1 MEEKF
6 EVNAEDVELESATFK
21 ESARRSQSLWEDL
34 PRNPAK
40 YRVLTGERPTG
51 PLHIGHLFGTVANR
65 VRIQNLGATTF
76 IVIADYQVLT
86 DRDTADAVSANVHQA
101 ILDYLAAGLDPENG
115 RTFFFSHSHIPELNQ
130 LLLPF
135 MALVTTAE
143 LDRNPTVKEEI
154 KAAGLR
160 QVNALM
166 YTYPIHQAA
175 DILFCKGNVVPVG
188 RDQLPHLELTRKIAR
203 RFNERFS
210 PAAPVFPVP
219 DALLS
224 EVPVVLGTDGQKM
237 SKSRGNTVLLKM
249 TAEETAKA
257 IKGAKTDSERQITY
271 DPQNRPEVAN
281 LLRLV
286 AICGNETPEA
296 VAERIGDGGSGRL
309 KALLTEAL
317 NTTLAPIRER
327 RGRYAGDMAYVQAV
341 LRKGVQRARE
351 EGITTL
357 AQVRKA
363 MNMDHGLDEAPSE
376 QGKCTLLGEERP
388 RDQVDQLR
396 PPSREK

>member
-1 MEEKF
+1 VEEKF
-6 EVNAEDVELESATFK
+6 EINADDVETESATFK
-21 ESARRSQSLWEDL
+21 EAARRSQALWEDL
-34 PRNPAK
+34 PRNPGK

-51 PLHIGHLFGTVANR
+51 PLHIGHLFGTIANR

-86 DRDTADAVSANVHQA
+86 DRDTADAVGSNVHEA

-115 RTFFFSHSHIPELNQ
+115 RTFFFSHSHVPELNQ

-135 MALVTTAE
+135 MSLVTTAE

-210 PAAPVFPVP
+210 PKAPVLPVP

-224 EVPVVLGTDGQKM
+224 ELPVVLGTDGQKM
-237 SKSRGNTVLLKM
+237 SKSRGNSIMLKM
-249 TAEETAKA
+249 TAEETAKV
-257 IKGAKTDSERQITY
+257 IKGAKTDADRQITY
-271 DPQNRPEVAN
+271 DPQQRPEVAN

-286 AICGNETPEA
+286 AICTGETPEA
-296 VAERIGDGGSGRL
+296 VAGRIGDGGSGKL
-309 KALLTEAL
+309 KATLTEAL
-317 NTTLAPIRER
+317 NAHLAPLRER
-327 RGRYAGDMAYVQAV
+327 RAQHAKDPAYVLEV

-351 EGITTL
+351 EGVATL
-357 AQVRKA
+357 QQVRKA
-363 MNMDHGLDEAPSE
+363 MNMDHGLD
-376 QGKCTLLGEERP
+376 
-388 RDQVDQLR
+388 
-396 PPSREK
+396 

>member
-6 EVNAEDVELESATFK
+6 EVNAEDVEQESATFQ
-21 ESARRSQSLWEDL
+21 ESARRSQTLWDDL
-34 PRNPAK
+34 PRTPAK

-65 VRIQNLGATTF
+65 VRIQDLGATTF

-86 DRDTADAVSANVHQA
+86 DRDTADAVSANVHEA
-101 ILDYLAAGLDPENG
+101 ILDYLASGLDPDNG
-115 RTFFFSHSHIPELNQ
+115 RTFFFSHSHVPELNQ

-135 MALVTTAE
+135 MSLVTTAE

-210 PAAPVFPVP
+210 PDAPVFPVP

-224 EVPVVLGTDGQKM
+224 ELPVVLGTDGQKM
-237 SKSRGNTVLLKM
+237 SKSRGNTVMLKM
-249 TAEETAKA
+249 SAEETARA
-257 IKGAKTDSERQITY
+257 IKGAKTDADRHIAY
-271 DPQNRPEVAN
+271 DPQRRPEVAN

-286 AICGNETPEA
+286 AICTGESPET
-296 VAERIGDGGSGRL
+296 VAERVGDGGGGKL
-309 KALLTEAL
+309 KALLTETL
-317 NTTLAPIRER
+317 NARLAPIRER
-327 RGRYAGDMAYVQAV
+327 RARYAADPGYVRQV
-341 LRKGVQRARE
+341 LRKGVERARE
-351 EGITTL
+351 EAVATL
-357 AQVRKA
+357 EQVRKA
-363 MNMDHGLDEAPSE
+363 MNMDHGLD
-376 QGKCTLLGEERP
+376 
-388 RDQVDQLR
+388 
-396 PPSREK
+396 

>member
-6 EVNAEDVELESATFK
+6 EVNAADLENESATFK
-21 ESARRSQSLWEDL
+21 ESARRSQALWEDL
-34 PRNPAK
+34 PKNPAK

-86 DRDTADAVSANVHQA
+86 DRETAEAVGANVHEL

-135 MALVTTAE
+135 MSLVTTAE

-203 RFNERFS
+203 RFNERF
-210 PAAPVFPVP
+210 APQEPIFSVP

-224 EVPVVLGTDGQKM
+224 ELPVVLGADGQKM
-237 SKSRGNTVLLKM
+237 SKSRGNAIMLKM
-249 TAEETAKA
+249 TAEETAKLV
-257 IKGAKTDSERQITY
+257 KGAKTDADRNITY

-281 LLRLV
+281 LLRLI
-286 AICGNETPEA
+286 AICGGETPES
-296 VAERIGDGGSGRL
+296 VASRIGDGGGGKL
-309 KALLTEAL
+309 KAMLTEAL
-317 NTTLAPIRER
+317 NAHLAPIRER
-327 RGRYAGDMAYVQAV
+327 RQRFAADPAYVRAV
-341 LRKGVQRARE
+341 LKKGVERARE
-351 EGITTL
+351 EGIVTL
-357 AQVRKA
+357 RQVRKA
-363 MNMDHGLDEAPSE
+363 MNMDHGLD
-376 QGKCTLLGEERP
+376 
-388 RDQVDQLR
+388 
-396 PPSREK
+396 

>member
-1 MEEKF
+1 MEAKF
-6 EVNAEDVELESATFK
+6 EVNSEDVVQESATFQ
-21 ESARRSQSLWEDL
+21 EAARRSQAIWEDL
-34 PRNPAK
+34 PKHPGK

-51 PLHIGHLFGTVANR
+51 PLHIGHLFGTLANR
-65 VRIQNLGATTF
+65 VKIQNLGATTF

-86 DRDTADAVSANVHQA
+86 DRDTAEAVGTNVHEV

-115 RTFFFSHSHIPELNQ
+115 RTSFFSHSHIPELNQ

-135 MALVTTAE
+135 MSLVTTAE

-166 YTYPIHQAA
+166 YTYPMHQAA

-203 RFNERFS
+203 RFNDRFA
-210 PAAPVFPVP
+210 PEAPVFPVP

-224 EVPVVLGTDGQKM
+224 DFPMVLGTDGQKM
-237 SKSRGNTVLLKM
+237 SKSRNNAIMLKM
-249 TAEETAKA
+249 TAQETAKA
-257 IKGAKTDSERQITY
+257 IKGAKTDPDRHISY

-286 AICGNETPEA
+286 SICTGEGPEA
-296 VAERIGDGGSGRL
+296 IAERIGDGGGGKL
-309 KALLTEAL
+309 KAEVTEAL
-317 NTTLAPIRER
+317 NSYLAPMRER
-327 RGRYAGDMAYVQAV
+327 RSRYAQDPGYVTDV
-341 LRKGVQRARE
+341 LRRGVARARE
-351 EGITTL
+351 EGIATL
-357 AQVRKA
+357 KEVRKA
-363 MNMDHGLDEAPSE
+363 MNMDHGLD
-376 QGKCTLLGEERP
+376 
-388 RDQVDQLR
+388 
-396 PPSREK
+396 

>member
-1 MEEKF
+1 MDEKF
-6 EVNAEDVELESATFK
+6 EIEPEDAELETATFQ
-21 ESARRSQSLWEDL
+21 EAARRSQAVWEDL

-51 PLHIGHLFGTVANR
+51 PLHIGHLFGTVGNR

-86 DRDTADAVSANVHQA
+86 DRDTAEAVGDNVREV
-101 ILDYLAAGLDPENG
+101 IVDYLASGLDPENG
-115 RTFFFSHSHIPELNQ
+115 RTFFFSHSHVPELNQ
-130 LLLPF
+130 LFLPF
-135 MALVTTAE
+135 LSLVTTAE

-154 KAAGLR
+154 RAAGLR

-210 PAAPVFPVP
+210 PNAPVFPVP

-224 EVPVVLGTDGQKM
+224 DLPLVLGTDGQKM
-237 SKSRGNTVLLKM
+237 SKSRGNAILLKM
-249 TAEETAKA
+249 TAEETARA
-257 IKGAKTDSERQITY
+257 IKGAKTDADRRITY
-271 DPQNRPEVAN
+271 DPQRRPEVAN

-286 AICGNETPEA
+286 GICTGESPEA
-296 VAERIGDGGSGRL
+296 VAERIGDGGGGKL
-309 KALLTEAL
+309 KAVLTEAL
-317 NTTLAPIRER
+317 NENLAPLRER
-327 RGRYAGDMAYVQAV
+327 RARYAGDPAYVLDV
-341 LRKGVQRARE
+341 LRRGVARARE
-351 EGITTL
+351 EGIRTL
-357 AQVRKA
+357 AEVRRA
-363 MNMDHGLDEAPSE
+363 MNMDHGLD
-376 QGKCTLLGEERP
+376 
-388 RDQVDQLR
+388 
-396 PPSREK
+396 

>member
-6 EVNAEDVELESATFK
+6 IANAEDADAESATFQ
-21 ESARRSQSLWEDL
+21 ESSRRSQAIWADL
-34 PRNPAK
+34 PKHPAK

-51 PLHIGHLFGTVANR
+51 PLHIGHLFGTLANR
-65 VRIQNLGATTF
+65 VRIQELGATTF

-86 DRDTADAVSANVHQA
+86 DRDSAENVGANVREV
-101 ILDYLAAGLDPENG
+101 ILDYLASGLDPENG

-135 MALVTTAE
+135 MNLVTTAE

-154 KAAGLR
+154 KAAGLK

-175 DILFCKGNVVPVG
+175 DILFCKGNVVRVG

-203 RFNERFS
+203 RFNDRF
-210 PAAPVFPVP
+210 APEAPIFPVP

-224 EVPVVLGTDGQKM
+224 DLPVVLGTDGQKM
-237 SKSRGNTVLLKM
+237 SKSRNNSIMLRM
-249 TAEETAKA
+249 TAQETAKVV
-257 IKGAKTDSERQITY
+257 KGAKTDADRNITF

-286 AICGNETPEA
+286 GICSGEAPEA
-296 VAERIGDGGSGRL
+296 VAARIGAGGGGKL
-309 KALLTEAL
+309 KAELTEAL
-317 NTTLAPIRER
+317 NAHLAPMRER
-327 RGRYAGDMAYVQAV
+327 RARFAKEPAYVTDV
-341 LRKGVQRARE
+341 LRRGVARARE
-351 EGITTL
+351 EGIGTL
-357 AQVRKA
+357 KEVRRA
-363 MNMDHGLDEAPSE
+363 MNMDHGLD
-376 QGKCTLLGEERP
+376 
-388 RDQVDQLR
+388 
-396 PPSREK
+396 